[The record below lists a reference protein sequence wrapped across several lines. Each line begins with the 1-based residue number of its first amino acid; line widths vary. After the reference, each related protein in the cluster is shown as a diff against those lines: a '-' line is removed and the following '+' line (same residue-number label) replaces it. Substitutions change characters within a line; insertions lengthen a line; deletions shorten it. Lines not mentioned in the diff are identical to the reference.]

1 MRWLEE
7 QRDPNHPHI
16 CTIEEVVDETPTV
29 RTLYFHD
36 PVLAEVEPGQFAMVW
51 IPGVNELP
59 MSVMISEKK
68 DEAGFTVRKRGESS
82 TALYNLKVGDK
93 IGVRGPYGN
102 SFDYRDPNGIRLENH
117 RKSPFKDIL
126 LIGGGTGLVPLLRL
140 QKYWM
145 QDVLGHPHITLL
157 MGSKT
162 KDEVFFEDI
171 AKKIPTDYL
180 SDDEYDSRYDID
192 FGDGATERAMKKR
205 SDKAEEA
212 LEIIPVTEDGS
223 YGEKGYVTDVLEKLL
238 EENKYDAIYT
248 CGPELMMHKVVK
260 LANEKGIFVQASL
273 ERMMKCGVGIC
284 GSCCVGQDLA
294 CRDGT
299 VFDGEYLA
307 KSSEFGHFQRTKS
320 GILEKI

>member
-16 CTIEEVVDETPTV
+16 CTIERVVDETPTV

-36 PVLAEVEPGQFAMVW
+36 PILANVLPGQFAMVW

-102 SFDYRDPNGIRLENH
+102 SFDYREFSGYKTN
-117 RKSPFKDIL
+117 IL

-145 QDVLGHPHITLL
+145 NRGGVMCRITLL

-162 KDEVFFEDI
+162 KDEVFFEGI

-180 SDDEYDSRYDID
+180 DETYGPGYGNIS
-192 FGDGATERAMKKR
+192 AKELKR
-205 SDKAEEA
+205 RCDNMVKA
-212 LEIIPVTEDGS
+212 LEVIPVTEDGS

-248 CGPELMMHKVVK
+248 CGPELMMYKVVK

-284 GSCCVGQDLA
+284 GSCCVNEDLV

-299 VFDGEYLA
+299 VFDGQHLA
-307 KSSEFGHFQRTKS
+307 KNSEFGHFERTKS